1 MNFEIIAIIA
11 ANLLLTKKALDDPY
25 FMNKY
30 KFNVGAVQSGE
41 KYRLFSSAF
50 LHVDWTH
57 FFFNMLTLWF
67 FAPMVM
73 MYLGKVSFLLVYF
86 GSLVLG
92 NYAALLIHK
101 NDRYYSAVGASGA
114 VMGVIYASILLAP
127 HNKIYMF
134 FVLGLPAYIFGLLYL
149 LYSIYGMKKQN
160 DGIGHAAHFGGAIGG
175 FISIV
180 VLNFNSIIDHFWVSI
195 LLLLP
200 MIYLF
205 YLIKNNKL

>member
-1 MNFEIIAIIA
+1 
-11 ANLLLTKKALDDPY
+11 
-25 FMNKY
+25 
-30 KFNVGAVQSGE
+30 
-41 KYRLFSSAF
+41 
-50 LHVDWTH
+50 
-57 FFFNMLTLWF
+57 
-67 FAPMVM
+67 
-73 MYLGKVSFLLVYF
+73 
-86 GSLVLG
+86 
-92 NYAALLIHK
+92 
-101 NDRYYSAVGASGA
+101 
-114 VMGVIYASILLAP
+114 MGVIYASILLAP